1 MPKLVMNKIFAL
13 FALDTKAA
21 TKNVSR
27 HVIGAKDGVLSEN
40 VPPGAVDDMS
50 SQG

>member
-1 MPKLVMNKIFAL
+1 MVDS
-13 FALDTKAA
+13 DTKAA

-40 VPPGAVDDMS
+40 VRPGAVDDDEFTGVS
-50 SQG
+50 I